1 MKTFVYEALR
11 GPEEAVQG
19 QIDAE
24 GEDAAVAML
33 LRRGLHVHRIDESK
47 GGLLRGH
54 ELGSGWLGKIPRREL
69 IRFTRDLASLLRAGL
84 PLAQSLTKLQAGE
97 FHAGIESI
105 CVGIRVSLEDGRR
118 LSDALEDYPGVFDP
132 MYINLVRA
140 GEEGGELPAVL
151 TRLAD
156 LGERRD
162 ETRSK
167 LKMVMVY
174 PSAMLGLGAITI
186 IILLTFVVPMFTEV
200 FRSTGQVLPLPT
212 RALVFLG
219 GFLRIWGWAVGIAAF
234 FTIYGLRI
242 WSKSARGQNQIGRIL
257 LAVPVLR
264 RSAIASEIASFTRTL
279 GTLLENGVTMV
290 RSLEVAERTMI
301 LAPFRLEVEFLRER
315 VRDGDLL
322 SSGLASSALFPSR
335 ISGVIQV
342 GEESGT
348 LPSALQ
354 QIADDTE
361 KSLDREL
368 KVLMTLL
375 EPAMIVFVGSIVGFI
390 VMAVLLPIFELGNAI
405 IP

>member
-1 MKTFVYEALR
+1 MKSFVYEALR
-11 GPEEAVQG
+11 GPAETVQG

-33 LRRGLHVHRIDESK
+33 RRRGLHVHQIEEST
-47 GGLLRGH
+47 GGRLRGL
-54 ELGSGWLGKIPRREL
+54 ELGPGWLGKIPRREL

-84 PLAQSLTKLQAGE
+84 PLAQSLMKLQSGE
-97 FHAGIESI
+97 FHPGIESVCI
-105 CVGIRVSLEDGRR
+105 GIRVSLEDGRR

-151 TRLAD
+151 TRLSD

-167 LKMVMVY
+167 LKMAMVY
-174 PSAMLGLGAITI
+174 PSAMLALGAITI

-219 GFLRIWGWAVGIAAF
+219 EFLRVWWWAVSIGAF
-234 FTIYGLRI
+234 FTAYGLQV
-242 WSKSARGQNQIGRIL
+242 WSKSVAGRKQIGRVL
-257 LAVPVLR
+257 LSVPVLR
-264 RSAIASEIASFTRTL
+264 RSALASETASFTRTL
-279 GTLLENGVTMV
+279 GTLLENGITVV
-290 RSLEVAERTMI
+290 RSLEVAERTMA
-301 LAPFRLEVEFLRER
+301 LAPFQSEVATLRDR
-315 VRDGDLL
+315 VRDGDPL
-322 SSGLASSALFPSR
+322 SSGLASSALFPPR
-335 ISGVIQV
+335 IAGIIQV

-348 LPSALQ
+348 LPDALQ

-361 KSLDREL
+361 KALDREL

-375 EPAMIVFVGSIVGFI
+375 EPTMIVLVGSIVGFI

-405 IP
+405 QL